1 MAAPPSPYPAQALL
15 VWDGTQWQAATAPTT
30 TPASDAPGL
39 VVRPVGGLTA
49 TTTPHQA
56 TPTDRSGTITTGGV
70 AQVLAAANAS
80 RVYLFVQNTSTG
92 TLSLSFTGTASLTTL
107 QLAPGA
113 SYENPPHFCPVGAI
127 SIFGATTAQAFVAM
141 EA

>member
-1 MAAPPSPYPAQALL
+1 MAAPSSPIPARAVQA
-15 VWDGTQWQAATAPTT
+15 WDGAQWVSVPASTT
-30 TPASDAPGL
+30 SPASDAPGL
-39 VVRPVGGLTA
+39 VVRPVGSLTA
-49 TTTPHQA
+49 TATPHQA

-80 RVYLFVQNTSTG
+80 RVYLFVQNTSAG
-92 TLSLSFTGTASLTTL
+92 TLYLSFTGTASASTL

-113 SYENPPHFCPVGAI
+113 SYENPAHFCPTGAV
-127 SIFGATTAQAFVAM
+127 SIYGATTAQAFVAM